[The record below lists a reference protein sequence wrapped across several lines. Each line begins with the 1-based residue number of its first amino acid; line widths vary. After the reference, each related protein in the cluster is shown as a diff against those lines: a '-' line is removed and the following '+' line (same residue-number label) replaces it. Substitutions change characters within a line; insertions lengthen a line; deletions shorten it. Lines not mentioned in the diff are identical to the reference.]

1 MKKRII
7 RLCIGAAVFVG
18 AAASAFLPLESELLQ
33 RMRLVLFLAAY
44 LIVGYKVI
52 WKAVRNIAGGK
63 VFDENFLMAV
73 ASAGA
78 FFVGD
83 YPEAVAVMLFY
94 QVGELFEDYA
104 VGRSR
109 KNIAD
114 LMNIRPDSANL
125 KVGDEIR
132 QVDPAEVSVGDVI
145 LV

>member
-1 MKKRII
+1 MKKRIV
-7 RLCIGAAVFVG
+7 RLCIGAAVFAG
-18 AAASAFLPLESELLQ
+18 AVVSAFLPLENAVLQ
-33 RMRLVLFLAAY
+33 WVRLVLFLAAY

-73 ASAGA
+73 ASIGA

-132 QVDPAEVSVGDVI
+132 QVDPA
-145 LV
+145 